1 MTEFGI
7 AAWLFNKKVLTDKTM
22 TQLDI
27 PAAVKAI
34 GVDRV
39 DLVSSFFPNQTAS
52 YLNELRAAA
61 AKAGVSINGIAVD
74 MGDISLADPA
84 RRRTDL
90 EAIKQWFFTAR
101 ALGATAIRVNSGGD
115 EKSRPGEIDTII
127 ASYRELVAE
136 AERLE
141 VKLLVENHG
150 GASNSAVLLEEVFSA
165 IQSPWFGTCPD
176 SGNFIDGTWRDCMR
190 VMAPR
195 AAACHIKVTAYSDD
209 GFQPRIGND
218 GRDRSCNL
226 KVFLQQLKD
235 ADYVGP
241 YSVELGLPEIA
252 DETEAARAALDYVKQ
267 LISNL
272 D

>member
-7 AAWLFNKKVLTDKTM
+7 AAWLFNKKVLGEKTM

-39 DLVSSFFPNQTAS
+39 DLVSSFFPNQTS
-52 YLNELRAAA
+52 GYLNELREAA
-61 AKAGVSINGIAVD
+61 AKAGVAINGIAVD
-74 MGDISLADPA
+74 MGDISSPDAA
-84 RRRTDL
+84 RRRTDI

-115 EKSRPGEIDTII
+115 EKAQPGEIDTII

-150 GASNSAVLLEEVFSA
+150 GASNSAALLAEIFGA

-176 SGNFIDGTWRDCMR
+176 SGNFIDGTWEDCMT

-195 AAACHIKVTAYSDD
+195 AAACHIKVTAYSED
-209 GFQPRIGND
+209 GFQPRTGHD

-226 KVFLQQLKD
+226 KVFLQKLKD
-235 ADYVGP
+235 AGYTGP
-241 YSVELGLPEIA
+241 YSVELGLPDIA
-252 DETEAARAALDYVKQ
+252 DESEAARAALDYVKR
-267 LISNL
+267 LLASL